1 MVSTPRNAQ
10 VAHHEGQLLQQALK
24 YVTSRSGDLAFGT
37 RPTTAI
43 ILGSGLGGLA
53 DQIADPIALS
63 YEDIPGFGVSSAG
76 GHRGELILGHLGSSL
91 VIAMAGRFHCYEG
104 WTSNQVAF
112 PVKLMARLGADKLI
126 VSNAAGGVNPKF
138 RVGDIVVIRDHL
150 NFMGTCNFIG
160 TGNFISFGDSTGSQQ
175 VPNSNLSADQQA
187 LGPNPGPASQ
197 GRDTQKC
204 PSLQRAAE
212 IYDPQMSSEAVRI
225 GTQGGFNVY
234 PGTYLATLGP
244 NYETRSEY
252 RMMRRIGADVAGMST
267 VPEVLAASAAGMRI
281 LGLSMVSNVANPDQ
295 PIKADHAEVLEAGA
309 VAAVKLE
316 SIVRGVLDLDALDLG
331 VQAN

>member
-10 VAHHEGQLLQQALK
+10 AVHHEGQLLQQAFN
-24 YVTSRSGDLAFGT
+24 YVTSRSGDLALGT
-37 RPTTAI
+37 RSTTAI

-63 YEDIPGFGVSSAG
+63 YEDIPGFGVSLAG
-76 GHRGELILGHLGSSL
+76 GHRGELILGHLGNSQ
-91 VIAMAGRFHCYEG
+91 VIAMAGRFHRYEG

-112 PVKLMARLGADKLI
+112 PVKLMARLGAGKLI
-126 VSNAAGGVNPKF
+126 VSNAAGGVNPRL

-160 TGNFISFGDSTGSQQ
+160 SGKSIGSQQ
-175 VPNSNLSADQQA
+175 VPNSNLSSDQQA
-187 LGPNPGPASQ
+187 LSLNRGPASQ
-197 GRDTQKC
+197 AGDAKTC
-204 PSLQRAAE
+204 PCLQRAAE
-212 IYDPQMSSEAVRI
+212 IYDPKMSFEAVRI

-267 VPEVLAASAAGMRI
+267 VPEVLAGSAAGMRI

-316 SIVRGVLDLDALDLG
+316 SIVRGVLDLGVLDSG
-331 VQAN
+331 I